1 MPRLS
6 ERERERRWE
15 ARANIKDAL
24 AAIKAGELQFEM
36 AVKDAV
42 LSTGM
47 PWTQLAEVTGINRE
61 TLARTYGHLRQPAG
75 RIG

>member
-15 ARANIKDAL
+15 AEANIKDAL
-24 AAIKAGELQFEM
+24 AANRAGELQFEM

-42 LSTGM
+42 LRTGL
-47 PWTQLAEVTGINRE
+47 PWTELARMTGINRE
-61 TLARTYGHLRQPAG
+61 TLARTYGHLRRPAA